1 MKTRERRAVITGVGL
16 VSPLGND
23 VDAFWR
29 ALVAGRSGVTAIP
42 DDLRGGLP
50 VHAAGLAED
59 FAFAAAVHGAF
70 PRRPRG
76 RLPLF
81 VQYALAAAA
90 DAVRSAGFDLRT
102 ADPDR
107 LGVVIGNGSGGM
119 PYVGPHFDIWR
130 ERGWSKV
137 DPQVLTQLIPNVA
150 VAHVA
155 TAAGA
160 RGYNA
165 TFVASCASS
174 TQAIGEAMRAVRL
187 GLADAILAGGTEAWV
202 TEIGLISFA
211 VLGALSKWKGDPAQ
225 ASRPYDKDR
234 SGFVPSQGAAM
245 FVIEE
250 LDSAIRRGAPV
261 LAEIRGYGCTND
273 AYHLI
278 APDPQGRGASK
289 HPPGAGR
296 RRPRTRR
303 HRLRERPRTGTVR
316 GDIAETRALRL
327 ALGDRAEAVPIS
339 STKSMLGHSMG
350 ASGALEVVACVQT
363 LKTGVIHPT
372 INLDTPDPSATSTT
386 FRTKRAQSASARS
399 SRAASASAATTPA
412 SYWRPHRLFDA
423 TLTGRTHR
431 IRMTPP
437 SVFPV

>member
-1 MKTRERRAVITGVGL
+1 MKTQERRAVITGVGL

-29 ALVAGRSGVTAIP
+29 ALVAGKSGVTAIP

-50 VHAAGLAED
+50 VHAVGLVED
-59 FAFAAAVHGAF
+59 FDFAATVDAAF

-90 DAVRSAGFDLRT
+90 DAVRSAGFDLRA

-119 PYVGPHFDIWR
+119 PYVGPHFAVWR

-137 DPQVLTQLIPNVA
+137 DPQLLTQLIPNVA

-165 TFVASCASS
+165 TVVASCASG

-187 GLADAILAGGTEAWV
+187 GLADAVLAGGTEAWV

-225 ASRPYDKDR
+225 ASRPYDRDR

-250 LDSAIRRGAPV
+250 LDSAVRRGAPV

-278 APDPQGRGASK
+278 APDPHGRGAAESIRLALDD
-289 HPPGAGR
+289 AGLT
-296 RRPRTRR
+296 PAAVDYVNA
-303 HRLRERPRTGTVR
+303 HGTGTVR

-327 ALGDRAEAVPIS
+327 ALGDCAEAVPIS

-350 ASGALEVVACVQT
+350 ASGALEVAACVQT
-363 LKTGVIHPT
+363 FKADIIHPT
-372 INLDTPDPSATSTT
+372 INLNEPDPLCDLDYVPNEA
-386 FRTKRAQSASARS
+386 RDAHVRAIVKS
-399 SRAASASAATTPA
+399 SFGFGG
-412 SYWRPHRLFDA
+412 HNA
-423 TLTGRTHR
+423 TLVLAAPD
-431 IRMTPP
+431 M
-437 SVFPV
+437 V

>member
-278 APDPQGRGASK
+278 APDPQGRGAAESIRLALDD
-289 HPPGAGR
+289 AGLG
-296 RRPRTRR
+296 PAGIDYANA
-303 HRLRERPRTGTVR
+303 HGTGTVR

-372 INLDTPDPSATSTT
+372 INLDNPDPLCDLDYVPNEA
-386 FRTKRAQSASARS
+386 REARVRAVLKSSFGFGGHNASLVL
-399 SRAASASAATTPA
+399 AAPDT
-412 SYWRPHRLFDA
+412 
-423 TLTGRTHR
+423 
-431 IRMTPP
+431 
-437 SVFPV
+437 V

>member
-29 ALVAGRSGVTAIP
+29 ALVAGKSGVTAIP

-50 VHAAGLAED
+50 VYAAGLVED
-59 FAFAAAVHGAF
+59 FDFAAAVDAAF

-90 DAVRSAGFDLRT
+90 DAVRSAGFDLRA

-130 ERGWSKV
+130 ERGCTKV
-137 DPQVLTQLIPNVA
+137 DPQMLTQIIPNVA
-150 VAHVA
+150 VAHIA

-165 TFVASCASS
+165 TLVASCASG

-187 GLADAILAGGTEAWV
+187 GLADAVIAGGTEAWV

-250 LDSAIRRGAPV
+250 LDSAVRRGAPV

-278 APDPQGRGASK
+278 APDPQGRGAAESIRLALDDAGLA
-289 HPPGAGR
+289 PGDIDYANAHG
-296 RRPRTRR
+296 
-303 HRLRERPRTGTVR
+303 TGTVR

-363 LKTGVIHPT
+363 LKTDIIHPT
-372 INLDTPDPSATSTT
+372 INLDTPDPLCDLDYVPNEA
-386 FRTKRAQSASARS
+386 REARVRAILKSSFGFGGHNASLVL
-399 SRAASASAATTPA
+399 AAPEM
-412 SYWRPHRLFDA
+412 L
-423 TLTGRTHR
+423 
-431 IRMTPP
+431 
-437 SVFPV
+437 